1 MKLWRGLTVIFLLA
15 SASPLAGQIPIGE
28 YAARR
33 AALASRIGDGVVVAF
48 GGREPVRHWPP
59 FYQLPAFRYLTGFL
73 ESDAAFVL
81 ATRGEKVMST
91 LFLARPDARTALFNG
106 ERVTAEGVSQ
116 NLGLSAR
123 YADELPA
130 FVDSLLA
137 TGLPLYSVAD
147 FQSNEYSTS
156 DSLTAGRAFVRRVQA
171 RRPGLRAREI
181 NQLVDELRAKKSEAE
196 VSLLR
201 TAVEISS
208 RAHEAAMRAIRPGI
222 RENEI
227 QAVME
232 AEYRKLGADSPG
244 YSSIVGSGPNSTV
257 LHYPAGTREAMSG
270 EVVLMDV
277 SAYYDGYTADITRT
291 VSVDPT
297 FSPEQ
302 RDVYEIVLEAQKAA
316 EAEIRPGVYGR
327 VPTAAANAVLWAGLE
342 RLGLIESADATFDPP
357 PGCARAQTGRVRSG
371 TSTSTTG
378 SSTASDSMSMTP
390 PTSATS
396 LHTVTKQAT
405 YSRSSPVSMSV
416 RTSSTDSPIRTGTV
430 GSSHVPGTLP
440 VDIGTSACVS
450 RTTTSSRRGGLCV
463 YRTRHARS
471 RTSRLCARVRF
482 RGRNWPGH
490 LMEGRQLNMTRRL
503 LHTSLYLRCP
513 AARLPILWCF
523 DEHHRLHYGSRS
535 RTLHSLLSRS
545 PYPTPSTVSR
555 SGAASGPLRV
565 RSDRRIRPRRSG
577 TRSGIR
583 VRSVAA

>member
-1 MKLWRGLTVIFLLA
+1 MKFWRGSTVLFLLA
-15 SASPLAGQIPIGE
+15 SASPLAGQILIGE

-81 ATRGEKVMST
+81 TTRGGNVVST
-91 LFLARPDARTALFNG
+91 LFLARPDARTALYNG
-106 ERVTAEGVSQ
+106 ERVTAEAVSES
-116 NLGLSAR
+116 LGLSAR

-137 TGLPLYSVAD
+137 SGLPLYSVAD
-147 FQSNEYSTS
+147 FQSNEFSAS

-181 NQLVDELRAKKSEAE
+181 NQLVDELRAKKSAAE
-196 VSLLR
+196 VSLLT
-201 TAVEISS
+201 TAVEMSS

-257 LHYPAGTREAMSG
+257 LHYPAGTREAVSG

-291 VSVDPT
+291 VPVDPM

-302 RDVYEIVLEAQKAA
+302 REVYEIVLAAQKAA
-316 EAEIRPGVYGR
+316 EAEIRPGVSGR
-327 VPTAAANAVLWAGLE
+327 VPTEAANEVLWAGLE

-357 PGCARAQTGRVRSG
+357 PGLCPGSGGSCPQWYLYVYHGFFHGIGLDVHDPTHFRDVAPYRYQPGDVFTIEPGIYVRERVFDGLPDTERNRRLIARTADAALKYRNIGVRIEDNYVLTPEG
-371 TSTSTTG
+371 LVRL
-378 SSTASDSMSMTP
+378 SD
-390 PTSATS
+390 
-396 LHTVTKQAT
+396 
-405 YSRSSPVSMSV
+405 
-416 RTSSTDSPIRTGTV
+416 
-430 GSSHVPGTLP
+430 VPREIA
-440 VDIGTSACVS
+440 DIEA
-450 RTTTSSRRGGLCV
+450 L
-463 YRTRHARS
+463 RTR
-471 RTSRLCARVRF
+471 
-482 RGRNWPGH
+482 P
-490 LMEGRQLNMTRRL
+490 
-503 LHTSLYLRCP
+503 
-513 AARLPILWCF
+513 
-523 DEHHRLHYGSRS
+523 
-535 RTLHSLLSRS
+535 LSQ
-545 PYPTPSTVSR
+545 
-555 SGAASGPLRV
+555 
-565 RSDRRIRPRRSG
+565 
-577 TRSGIR
+577 
-583 VRSVAA
+583 